1 MNDKEIN
8 INSNFQL
15 AADYINTTSEHIYL
29 TGKAGTGKT
38 TFLKYIRE
46 NCHKKLA
53 IAAPTGVAAIN
64 AGGVTLHSLFQL
76 PLGGFLPEPSPT
88 VNEYSEFFDK
98 QSLLKH
104 LRLNKSKRQLL
115 QELELL
121 IIDEVSMLRA
131 DLLDAI
137 DTILKS
143 VRRRNQLAFGGVQ
156 VLFIGDLF
164 QLPPVIKN
172 HEWQSLS
179 KFYQSPS
186 FFNALALK
194 TSPPVYLELKN
205 IYRQSDEN
213 FIKILNNIRN
223 NQVTPSDLELLNT
236 YYKPGFKPEKEGEF
250 ITLTTHN
257 QKADSINSQHL
268 SQLSAK
274 TFEYPALVSG
284 DFNENTVTAETTLR
298 LKEGAQVMFIRN
310 DKEEKPRYYNGKIGV
325 IKSIHKNDIKVQFPD
340 SDLEL
345 IVQRETWE
353 NKRYKL
359 NKETQELEEDVKGT
373 FTQYPIRLAWAITIH
388 KSQGL
393 TFDKAIIDAGES
405 FAPGQVYVALS
416 RLTSLEGL
424 VLFSKISKN
433 SISSDQSA
441 ISFSAS
447 EKAENILKIELQE
460 AQVTF
465 VRSMILK
472 AFEWQKLKWASTN
485 FLQEM
490 DGKRLPEKDTT
501 ISLVSKVDEAIKNQ
515 QATAGKFISQL
526 KSLLASATDDHY
538 DKVNK
543 RIQAAVKYFKDMLT
557 QDVIEPLQTHHDSI
571 KKKSGVK
578 KYLKELNELIAHS
591 KTSYYQLNE
600 MALLTNGLADKK
612 NLSDLFTELTEA
624 KKARNKRLEKEFHK
638 EKRVI
643 GESQRLSLEL
653 FKEGKSID
661 DIAQERS
668 LSPSTIEGHL
678 IGFIGTELYLHQI
691 VNPDKSEQITK
702 VIESIKEPTLGTVK
716 AKLGDEF
723 SYADIRAVMNDRKAQ
738 QTNS

>member
-1 MNDKEIN
+1 MSTDID

-15 AADYINTTSEHIYL
+15 AADYINTTNEYIYL

-53 IAAPTGVAAIN
+53 VAAPTGVAAIN

-76 PLGGFLPEPSPT
+76 PLGGFLPEPNQQG
-88 VNEYSEFFDK
+88 NEYTEFFDK
-98 QSLLKH
+98 QSLLQH

-131 DLLDAI
+131 DLLDAV

-143 VRRRNQLAFGGVQ
+143 VRRRGQRPFGGVQ

-172 HEWQSLS
+172 HEWQTLS

-186 FFNALALK
+186 FFNAKALESS
-194 TSPPVYLELKN
+194 TPVYLELKN

-213 FIKILNNIRN
+213 FIRVLNNVRN
-223 NQVTPSDLELLNT
+223 DQMSADDLELLNR
-236 YYKPGFKPEKEGEF
+236 YYKPEFKPEKEGEF

-257 QKADSINSQHL
+257 QKADVINSQHL
-268 SQLSAK
+268 NQLSGK
-274 TFEYPALVSG
+274 EYVYPALISG
-284 DFNENTVTAETTLR
+284 DFNENTVIAESNLK
-298 LKEGAQVMFIRN
+298 LKEGAQVMFVRN

-325 IKSIHKNDIKVQFPD
+325 VKSIYKNDIKVQFPD

-345 IVQRETWE
+345 IVERETWE

-359 NKETQELEEDVKGT
+359 NKETQELDEDVKGT

-393 TFDKAIIDAGES
+393 TFEKAIIDAGQS
-405 FAPGQVYVALS
+405 FAAGQVYVALS
-416 RLTSLEGL
+416 RLISLDGL
-424 VLFSKISKN
+424 VLHSKISADCIN
-433 SISSDQSA
+433 SDKSA
-441 ISFSAS
+441 IAFSDS
-447 EKAENILKIELQE
+447 EKEADVLNAELEQ

-465 VRSMILK
+465 IQNMILK
-472 AFEWQKLKWASTN
+472 EFDWQKLKWSCTN

-490 DGKRLPEKDTT
+490 DGKRLPEKDQA
-501 ISLVSKVDEAIKNQ
+501 INLVKKVDQAIRNLQ
-515 QATAGKFISQL
+515 DIAQKFIPQL
-526 KSLLASATDDHY
+526 KSLLDDSDDY
-538 DKVNK
+538 NYQNVNH
-543 RIQAAVKYFKDMLT
+543 RIQAATKYFKDSLT
-557 QDVIEPLQTHHDSI
+557 TDVIDPLQEHFDSM

-578 KYLKELNELIAHS
+578 KYLRELNELIALLRLKYFH
-591 KTSYYQLNE
+591 LNE
-600 MALLTNGLADKK
+600 IAQLTIGLSQNID
-612 NLSDLFTELTEA
+612 LSELFTQITA
-624 KKARNKRLEKEFHK
+624 GRKKRQERVENESQK
-638 EKRVI
+638 EKRVK
-643 GESQRLSLEL
+643 GESQLLSLEM
-653 FKEGKSID
+653 FKEGKSIE

-668 LSPSTIEGHL
+668 LSPSTVEGHL
-678 IGFIGTELYLHQI
+678 IGFIGTELKLSQL
-691 VNPDKSEQITK
+691 VNEEKAIQITK
-702 VIESIKEPTLGTVK
+702 VIESLPEPSLGAVK
-716 AKLGDEF
+716 GKLGDEF
-723 SYADIRAVMNDRKAQ
+723 SYSDIRAVMNDRKAKKVQ
-738 QTNS
+738 S

>member
-1 MNDKEIN
+1 MIKEID

-15 AADYINTTSEHIYL
+15 AADYINTTNEHIYL

-38 TFLKYIRE
+38 TFLKYIKE

-53 IAAPTGVAAIN
+53 VAAPTGVAAIN

-76 PLGGFLPEPSPT
+76 PLGGFLPEPSPV
-88 VNEYSEFFDK
+88 VNEYSDFFDK

-104 LRLNKSKRQLL
+104 LRINKSKRQLL

-143 VRRRNQLAFGGVQ
+143 VRRRNHLAFGGVQ
-156 VLFIGDLF
+156 ILFIGDLF

-186 FFNALALK
+186 FFNALALQN
-194 TSPPVYLELKN
+194 SPPVYLELKN

-213 FIKILNNIRN
+213 FIRILNNIRN
-223 NQVTPSDLELLNT
+223 NQADTNDLELLNQ
-236 YYKPGFKPEKEGEF
+236 YYKPEFKPKKEGEF

-268 SQLSAK
+268 SQLSGK
-274 TFEYPALVSG
+274 VFEYPALISG

-298 LKEGAQVMFIRN
+298 LKEGAQVMFVRN

-340 SDLEL
+340 SGLEL
-345 IVQRETWE
+345 IVARETWE
-353 NKRYKL
+353 NKKYKL

-424 VLFSKISKN
+424 VLYSKISN
-433 SISSDQSA
+433 NNISSDKSA
-441 ISFSAS
+441 IAFSTS
-447 EKAENILKIELQE
+447 EKEEDTLKTELQE

-465 VRSMILK
+465 VQSIILK
-472 AFEWQKLKWASTN
+472 AFEWQKLKWACTN

-490 DGKRLPEKDTT
+490 DGKHLPEKDEA
-501 ISLVSKVDEAIKNQ
+501 ISLVRKVDEAIKNQ
-515 QATAGKFISQL
+515 QATSSKFTPQL
-526 KSLLASATDDHY
+526 ESLLDGSTDDHY
-538 DKVNK
+538 EKVNI
-543 RIQAAVKYFKDMLT
+543 RIQAAVKYFKDTLT
-557 QDVIEPLQTHHDSI
+557 QGVIDLLQSHHDTM

-578 KYLKELNELIAHS
+578 KYLKELNELIAHARIN
-591 KTSYYQLNE
+591 YYQLNE
-600 MALLTNGLADKK
+600 IALLTNGLADKK
-612 NLSDLFTELTEA
+612 ILSDVFSELTEGR
-624 KKARNKRLEKEFHK
+624 KARNKRMEKEFHK

-691 VNPDKSEQITK
+691 VDLEKSEQITK
-702 VIESIKEPTLGTVK
+702 VIESLKEPNLGAVK

-723 SYADIRAVMNDRKAQ
+723 SYSDIRAVMNDRKAKE
-738 QTNS
+738 TNS